1 MKLIN
6 TNNTF
11 NKNPFWSNV
20 ITDTPTIEDVS
31 LFDTNGYDLSGL
43 EQKYA
48 LVNLPASAHR
58 YKMALKYDWVLDVQN
73 SYQRAHINHALLFER
88 KGYSEAAKEQL
99 MQFSKELPLC
109 HKLLKIHPKWGID
122 FAVDY
127 CDVEG
132 NVFEVFHYEWD
143 SFNHEAVLETKHKLE
158 QLIFN
163 TDWNDAANQLL
174 KRKSEWDSL
183 SFFEQ
188 SDWKCNYFGIA
199 PEQFKVVIWNT
210 ES

>member
-6 TNNTF
+6 TGNAF
-11 NKNPFWSNV
+11 NETPFWFNV
-20 ITDTPTIEDVS
+20 INCKPTIEDVA

-48 LVNLPASAHR
+48 ETNLPAAMHR
-58 YKMALKYDWVLDVQN
+58 YKMALKYDWVVDIEN
-73 SYQRAHINHALLFER
+73 SFQKSHINHSLLFER
-88 KGYSEAAKEQL
+88 KGYAGEAKEQL
-99 MQFSKELPLC
+99 LEFAKDLPLC

-127 CDVEG
+127 CDMEG

-143 SFNHEAVLETKHKLE
+143 SFNFDEVSNMKHRVE
-158 QLIFN
+158 RLIFN
-163 TDWNDAANQLL
+163 TDWDDAAIQLL

-183 SFFEQ
+183 PFFQQ

-210 ES
+210 